1 MSITTSPLPQAAP
14 LPSPATPPNIQPV
27 PPEPS
32 PVSAPPATAQKKS
45 GASVIIISVMAG
57 ILIAMGSLWLFVPV
71 LSDLPFILRTQP
83 ERISVNK
90 KIYTPLSFFILLD
103 ERNAAVYPM
112 QFLRFNSIDFIRS
125 VPIQGD
131 IPHLEELTID
141 NNPVERLPDTLGSL
155 SDLKTLY
162 VTNGRLSGIPASI
175 GQLTALEN
183 LSLTGNR
190 ITKLPESIGNL
201 TNLVALNLAY
211 NNLDSLPESIV
222 NLTNLEVLDITGNR
236 FRTFPRVLP
245 PNIQFLFI
253 GGNRIPMNV
262 LRSATLPNAMDI
274 FY

>member
-1 MSITTSPLPQAAP
+1 
-14 LPSPATPPNIQPV
+14 
-27 PPEPS
+27 
-32 PVSAPPATAQKKS
+32 
-45 GASVIIISVMAG
+45 MAG
-57 ILIAMGSLWLFVPV
+57 ISCILIAIASLPFLVPI
-71 LSDLPFILRTQP
+71 LTDLPFILRTQP

-90 KIYTPLSFFILLD
+90 KIYTPLSYFILLD
-103 ERNAAVYPM
+103 ERNAAVYPV
-112 QFLRFNSIDFIRS
+112 QFLRINSIDFIRN
-125 VPIQGD
+125 VPIQGN

-141 NNPVERLPDTLGSL
+141 NNPVEHLPDTLGTL

-162 VTNGRLSGIPASI
+162 VTNGRLSSVPASI

-211 NNLDSLPESIV
+211 NNLDSLPASIT
-222 NLTNLEVLDITGNR
+222 NLTKLEILDLTGNR

-245 PNIQFLFI
+245 PNIQYLFI
-253 GGNRIPMNV
+253 GGNRIPAGM
-262 LRSATLPNAMDI
+262 LRSATLPEGQDI

>member
-1 MSITTSPLPQAAP
+1 MIMS
-14 LPSPATPPNIQPV
+14 V
-27 PPEPS
+27 
-32 PVSAPPATAQKKS
+32 VS
-45 GASVIIISVMAG
+45 V
-57 ILIAMGSLWLFVPV
+57 ILIAMGSLWLFVPIFT
-71 LSDLPFILRTQP
+71 DLPFILRTQP

-112 QFLRFNSIDFIRS
+112 QFLRINSVDLVRN
-125 VPIQGD
+125 VPIQGN

-141 NNPVERLPDTLGSL
+141 NNPVEHLPDTLGTL

-162 VTNGRLSGIPASI
+162 VTNGRLSTIPVGI

-245 PNIQFLFI
+245 PNIRFLFI
-253 GGNRIPMNV
+253 GGNRIPVNV
-262 LRSATLPNAMDI
+262 LRSVTLPNAIDI